1 MFKKDSDNQNQGKLP
16 RAPDDGPAILLIQAL
31 QQLIEMLNDHNSQKV
46 AEHTMPMLYQM
57 RQIETKQQ
65 QAVYHLEAMRKQF
78 DVMVSNNKL
87 LENASLANQLLGKQH
102 YQDHIIQPIIRSV
115 FPVFDIIEDT
125 RKFWISSGE
134 QVDNRILDFINAVW
148 SQLEQFL
155 VNYDVHIISHNPND
169 QFDPQIMKPV
179 KWTITDNRKLD
190 GRMAESLQIG
200 FRFGQDKV
208 LRLESV
214 SLSKYRASQTETITL
229 NERDKNDNS
238 RN

>member
-1 MFKKDSDNQNQGKLP
+1 MPKKDSDNQNEGKLP
-16 RAPDDGPAILLIQAL
+16 RGPDDGPAILLIQAL
-31 QQLIEMLNDHNSQKV
+31 QQLIEMLNDHNSQKI

-65 QAVYHLEAMRKQF
+65 QAVYHLEAVKRQLE
-78 DVMVSNNKL
+78 VLVSNNKL
-87 LENASLANQLLGKQH
+87 LENASSTNQLLGRQH

-125 RKFWISSGE
+125 RKFWNSSGE

-148 SQLEQFL
+148 TQLQQFL
-155 VNYDVHIISHNPND
+155 VNYDVHIIRHNPND
-169 QFDPQIMKPV
+169 KFDPQITKPV
-179 KWTITDNRKLD
+179 KWTFTDKRKLD
-190 GRMAESLQIG
+190 GRVAESLQIG

-214 SLSKYRASQTETITL
+214 SLYKYRASQTETITL
-229 NERDKNDNS
+229 NERNEK
-238 RN
+238 